1 MSDVSASPSDLAGS
15 PGELSG
21 DASQLA
27 RAVDIQ
33 GAQFAWLL
41 GAGASAMSD
50 IPTAGALILRFKHEL
65 YCSAHQLDVQDIDP
79 ADSRTRASI
88 ETYFDGRN
96 GLPPLGDPE
105 EYSVAFEAAY
115 PSAELR
121 ADFIAALCQGRGPN
135 YGHYV
140 LAALMAAGRL
150 QVVFTTNF
158 DDLVEAGAHSLFELA
173 GITPRPSLVVAGL
186 GEPDIASRAL
196 QKGSFPLV
204 AKLHGDFRSVRLK
217 NSVNEL
223 ASQDADMRHV
233 LRSAC
238 GRCGL
243 IVAGYSGR
251 DASVMDVLTEALD
264 DKGSFPTGIYW
275 CHRPTDPPAPEVL
288 DLLAKA
294 RATGRSAFAVPVDNF
309 IELTSAIERGVRLAD
324 NLRTC
329 LKVRRPPAPLV
340 PAPIPAGPTRP
351 FPILRF
357 NALPLVGLPRQVR
370 CLDEQSP
377 CELAD
382 VQQAVRTNRVR
393 GLVARRSG
401 GQLVAVGHE
410 QQLSEAL
417 RPLRVSLSDRTE
429 TVDWDAA
436 FTDPA
441 DLGLALDALT
451 LGLGR
456 TEGLRHVLA
465 RRGHQVRVADPKA
478 STLARLKSACGGTL
492 AGTIPKTSL
501 SWAEAAGLTIERRD
515 GTWWLL
521 VVPEVWVSP
530 PKDRSAQRAEQMA
543 AGTFVQ
549 QKRATRYNSA
559 TNTILDAWVRLLS
572 AGLGPRQ
579 VKTWN
584 LGPAEGID
592 PIFEIDGHTAFSR
605 PLRIAGRVGEH
616 RP

>member
-1 MSDVSASPSDLAGS
+1 
-15 PGELSG
+15 
-21 DASQLA
+21 
-27 RAVDIQ
+27 
-33 GAQFAWLL
+33 
-41 GAGASAMSD
+41 MSD

-79 ADSRTRASI
+79 GDPRTRASI
-88 ETYFDGRN
+88 ERYFDGRN
-96 GLPPLGDPE
+96 GLPPLGDIE
-105 EYSVAFEAAY
+105 EYSVAFETAY

-121 ADFIAALCQGRGPN
+121 ADFIATLCQGRGPN

-158 DDLVEAGAHSLFELA
+158 DDLVEAGTHSLFELA
-173 GITPRPSLVVAGL
+173 AISPRPSLVVAGL

-217 NSVNEL
+217 NTVAEL
-223 ASQDADMRHV
+223 ASQDAEMRHV
-233 LRSAC
+233 LRSTC
-238 GRCGL
+238 GRFGL

-251 DASVMDVLTEALD
+251 DASVMEVLTEALN

-275 CHRPTDPPAPEVL
+275 CHRPTDPPAPEVVNFL
-288 DLLAKA
+288 TAA
-294 RATGRSAFAVPVDNF
+294 RTAGKTAFAVPVDNF
-309 IELTSAIERGVRLAD
+309 IELAGAVERGVRLAD
-324 NLRTC
+324 NLRRC
-329 LKVRRPPAPLV
+329 LRERRPPAALV
-340 PAPIPAGPTRP
+340 PAPMPAGPTRP
-351 FPILRF
+351 SPILRF
-357 NALPLVGLPRQVR
+357 NALPLVSLPNEVR
-370 CLDEQSP
+370 CLEERSP

-382 VQQAVRTNRVR
+382 AQRAVRTNRVR

-410 QQLSEAL
+410 RQLSEAL
-417 RPLRVSLSDRTE
+417 RPLGVSVSNRTE
-429 TVDWDAA
+429 TLDWDAEII
-436 FTDPA
+436 DPA

-478 STLARLKSACGGTL
+478 SSLARLKSACGGSL
-492 AGTIPKTSL
+492 SGTVPKTSL
-501 SWAEAAGLTIERRD
+501 LWAEAAGLSIERRD
-515 GTWWLL
+515 GAWWLL
-521 VVPEVWVSP
+521 VVPEIWVSP
-530 PKDRSAQRAEQMA
+530 PKDRSAQRTEQMT
-543 AGTFVQ
+543 AGTFIQ
-549 QKRATRYNSA
+549 QKRATRYNRTA
-559 TNTILDAWVRLLS
+559 NALLDAWVRLLC

-592 PIFEIDGHTAFSR
+592 PVFELDGHTAFSR
-605 PLRIAGRVGEH
+605 PFQVAAVTRGSH
-616 RP
+616 R